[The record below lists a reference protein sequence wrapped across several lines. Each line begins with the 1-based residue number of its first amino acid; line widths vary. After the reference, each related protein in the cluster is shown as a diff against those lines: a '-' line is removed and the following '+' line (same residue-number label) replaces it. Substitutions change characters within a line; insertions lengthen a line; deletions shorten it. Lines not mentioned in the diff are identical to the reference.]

1 MNIGTLL
8 RKFRDTHRISSRYVA
23 ERIGVSH
30 STYLDWEH
38 DKSSPS
44 IRNFTRLAAA
54 LELDPV
60 DLMSYLSGKSCTVN
74 TTRDLSTIS
83 DLKEMV
89 KYYQQY
95 THHLEKGKSLAELEL
110 SRLKEAQRPVSAV

>member
-1 MNIGTLL
+1 
-8 RKFRDTHRISSRYVA
+8 
-23 ERIGVSH
+23 
-30 STYLDWEH
+30 
-38 DKSSPS
+38 
-44 IRNFTRLAAA
+44 
-54 LELDPV
+54 
-60 DLMSYLSGKSCTVN
+60 MSYLSGKSCTVN